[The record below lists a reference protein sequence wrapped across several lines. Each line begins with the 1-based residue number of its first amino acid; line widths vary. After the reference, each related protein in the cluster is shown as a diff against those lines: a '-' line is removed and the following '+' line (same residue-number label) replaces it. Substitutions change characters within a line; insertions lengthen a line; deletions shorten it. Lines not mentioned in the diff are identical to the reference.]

1 MPSLT
6 LRFSWGFRIIPPMP
20 SHVVSAKTEPRRNPG
35 KKALYRRPQDSDPA
49 TRGNAEPRGSR
60 GLTDRELGKLPPGE
74 HADGKIPGL
83 MFRVRETGG
92 RSWAL
97 LYWAGG
103 RRRRLT
109 LGGFPSLGLGD
120 ARAAARAAKKAVNL
134 GHDPAAER
142 RQSREAGTFAEL
154 AERYIERW
162 AKPRKRTWK
171 NDQWLL
177 EAHVLPRWKHLPA
190 AEISRKDARELLEKV
205 ADKAPVGVNRV
216 RALLSKL
223 FNYGISIDVVETN
236 PITGTTPAQETAR
249 SRVLSEDEI
258 RKLWTATEPREKTED
273 EPELSPAMSARFR
286 LPLATAQRGGEVCGM
301 KWADLD
307 LGAGIW
313 TIPAGQ
319 SKNKLP
325 HRVPLSPLALEIL
338 STLPR
343 EGDYVLAGGRG
354 KRQQREAAATFGLD
368 DFHGHDLR
376 RTAASYMTSIGIPR
390 FVVARVLNHVETG
403 VTAVYDRHSYDLE
416 KRDALNRWADKLQV
430 ILESEPGRVVEF
442 RP

>member
-1 MPSLT
+1 MS
-6 LRFSWGFRIIPPMP
+6 
-20 SHVVSAKTEPRRNPG
+20 SHVVSAKTEPRRNPE
-35 KKALYRRPQDSDPA
+35 KKGPRKGPQRRPQDYDPA
-49 TRGNAEPRGSR
+49 PGKNVELRGSR
-60 GLTDRELGKLPPGE
+60 ALTDRELGKLPPGE

-109 LGGFPSLGLGD
+109 LGGYPALGLGD
-120 ARAAARAAKKAVNL
+120 ARSAARTAKKAVNL

-142 RQSREAGTFAEL
+142 RESREAGTFAEL

-162 AKPRKRTWK
+162 ALPRKRTWK

-177 EAHVLPRWKHLPA
+177 EAHVLPRWKHLPVS
-190 AEISRKDARELLEKV
+190 EISRRDARELLEKV

-216 RALLSKL
+216 RALLSKV

-236 PITGTTPAQETAR
+236 PVTGTARAQETAR

-258 RKLWTATEPREKTED
+258 RKLWTATEPRKNEEVKSTSSSD
-273 EPELSPAMSARFR
+273 EPEITPAMSARFR
-286 LPLATAQRGGEVCGM
+286 LPLVTAQRGGEVNGM
-301 KWADLD
+301 RWADVD

-343 EGDYVLAGGRG
+343 EGEYVLAGGRG
-354 KRQQREAAATFGLD
+354 KRQQREAAATFELE

-416 KRDALNRWADKLQV
+416 KRDALTRWEDKLRA
-430 ILESEPGRVVEF
+430 ILQSEPGRVVEF
-442 RP
+442 RR